1 MLRFRLER
9 RAWLSRFLHCV
20 VLLLLAGTALAQHTA
35 KKPAPKPTPTDQIAP
50 DDMVIVITGACQT
63 PPGEFAVRDCVRG
76 VTRQEFEDLVAAV
89 DPNSTA
95 QSREKLAEALGQII
109 ILSNEARK
117 RGLTRDPQIHQL
129 MRLEQMRLLANLLIS
144 RSMKKDAASVP
155 DTDVEAFYQQH
166 IRDYQTA
173 EMLKIVI
180 PATSAGEPSPDDKA
194 FAESIRAR
202 CAAGDDPT
210 KLQAEADQRSGE
222 DVAAPVELKEQRPA
236 GFPEEQRALFDLKQ
250 GECSR
255 VMADAKALAVY
266 RMVRISSVPMA
277 EARTAIVNSL
287 EAERMKSQMDALK
300 KEHAISLNGKY
311 FRTAPPQSA
320 PAGKPEDPPSNADPK

>member
-1 MLRFRLER
+1 
-9 RAWLSRFLHCV
+9 
-20 VLLLLAGTALAQHTA
+20 
-35 KKPAPKPTPTDQIAP
+35 
-50 DDMVIVITGACQT
+50 MVIVITGACQT

-117 RGLTRDPQIHQL
+117 RGLPRDPQIHQL

-202 CAAGDDPT
+202 CAAGT
-210 KLQAEADQRSGE
+210 IRQSCRRRQTSG
-222 DVAAPVELKEQRPA
+222 
-236 GFPEEQRALFDLKQ
+236 PEK
-250 GECSR
+250 
-255 VMADAKALAVY
+255 
-266 RMVRISSVPMA
+266 
-277 EARTAIVNSL
+277 T
-287 EAERMKSQMDALK
+287 
-300 KEHAISLNGKY
+300 
-311 FRTAPPQSA
+311 
-320 PAGKPEDPPSNADPK
+320 